1 MAETTHNKL
10 HSESDKEE
18 KHGKPVNVVEQQAK
32 EQVQKEKDH
41 PHDEETHGTS
51 DDIDESTSIEE
62 VKGPGVFQRAKE
74 EVEAL
79 VDAVLPN
86 KD

>member
-1 MAETTHNKL
+1 MGQV
-10 HSESDKEE
+10 DKE
-18 KHGKPVNVVEQQAK
+18 K
-32 EQVQKEKDH
+32 EHK
-41 PHDEETHGTS
+41 HDEETHGTS
-51 DDIDESTSIEE
+51 DDIDTSTSIEE

-79 VDAVLPN
+79 VETIRPN